1 MQNHSVST
9 EFGKFSVAIEC
20 ENILKIVNNK
30 FCRMGGKTFLN
41 FKFVLSKRLFY
52 YEAIY

>member
-20 ENILKIVNNK
+20 ENILKIVNTSFAEWGEK
-30 FCRMGGKTFLN
+30 HF
-41 FKFVLSKRLFY
+41 
-52 YEAIY
+52 